1 VPVRPKRN
9 RGPSWVD
16 DSTDDE
22 RRTRAVE
29 DIAVRLKNICGHLT
43 DNEFRR
49 LVEDMADRQISGERL
64 FDKNFEVS

>member
-1 VPVRPKRN
+1 VRPRRN
-9 RGPSWVD
+9 RGPSWVS

-29 DIAVRLKNICGHLT
+29 DIAARLKNVCSHL
-43 DNEFRR
+43 NESEFRR